1 MLFNSFEYALFFIAV
16 LVAYFRLPVQPRWP
30 ILLVASYIFYMG
42 WRPLFALL
50 LMFSSVVDFIG
61 ALVIDSAAKPS
72 IRRLALAASISINLG
87 LLAFFKYYNFFAANV
102 QALGLAA
109 GYDFKAV
116 YLDLILPLG
125 ISFYTFQSL
134 SYVFD
139 VYARRL
145 PAERNLLRYALYL
158 AFFPKLESGPIEQ
171 AVRFIPQLH
180 KDKFANPQRFRDG
193 LWLISYGLF
202 KKMCISDSIAPFVN
216 GIYAE
221 PQQFNGS
228 YQILATA
235 LFAVQ
240 IYCDFSGYSDI
251 AIGCARMLGFDL
263 MTNFRQP
270 YFSRSLTEFWRRWHI
285 SLSSWFF
292 DYLYFPIGGIRQPLG
307 LYIRNIMIVFL
318 LCGLWHGAAWTF
330 VIWGAWHGA
339 ILCVERTGSTLLGRT
354 SAWHRFTASPRSTF
368 LLGAAGLLWT
378 NTVVLVGC
386 ALFRARS
393 FADALTVVTGV
404 AHLGRLDYGTLLM
417 LRIPPFFAVLSL
429 GLHITLLFVIDFLLF
444 ARPDIL
450 ARLRAIR
457 FVAIGGAVAL
467 FYDIVLFGVFERTDF
482 IYFQF

>member
-1 MLFNSFEYALFFIAV
+1 
-16 LVAYFRLPVQPRWP
+16 
-30 ILLVASYIFYMG
+30 
-42 WRPLFALL
+42 
-50 LMFSSVVDFIG
+50 
-61 ALVIDSAAKPS
+61 
-72 IRRLALAASISINLG
+72 
-87 LLAFFKYYNFFAANV
+87 
-102 QALGLAA
+102 
-109 GYDFKAV
+109 
-116 YLDLILPLG
+116 
-125 ISFYTFQSL
+125 L

-158 AFFPKLESGPIEQ
+158 AFFPKLESGPIER
-171 AVRFIPQLH
+171 AVRFIPQLQ

-193 LWLISYGLF
+193 LWLIAYGLF

-221 PQQFNGS
+221 PQQFNGT

-251 AIGCARMLGFDL
+251 AIGSARMLGFDL
-263 MTNFRQP
+263 VTNFRQP

-292 DYLYFPIGGIRQPLG
+292 DYVYFPIGGIRQPLG
-307 LYIRNIMIVFL
+307 LSIRNIMIVFL

-339 ILCVERTGSTLLGRT
+339 ILCVERAGSGQLANSR
-354 SAWHRFTASPRSTF
+354 AWQRFSGSPRGAF
-368 LLGAAGLLWT
+368 LLGGAGLLWT

-386 ALFRARS
+386 VLFRARS
-393 FADALTVVTGV
+393 FDDALTVLTGV
-404 AHLGRLDYGTLLM
+404 AHLGRLDYGMLVTLGFPSYFEIL
-417 LRIPPFFAVLSL
+417 LL
-429 GLHITLLFVIDFLLF
+429 GMHITLLFAIDFLLF

-457 FVAIGGAVAL
+457 FVAIGAAVAL
-467 FYDIVLFGVFERTDF
+467 FYDIMLFGVFERADF
-482 IYFQF
+482 IYLKF